1 MFYEERCGE
10 KGKNDLFVL
19 KLRLV
24 CKVYVYANRLGWLSS
39 IEDSELVA
47 SAVGFVADL
56 ELVFLDLMSLRQ
68 GFCEE
73 LVLTVIVDLTLVEE
87 RQ

>member
-1 MFYEERCGE
+1 MF
-10 KGKNDLFVL
+10 VI

-24 CKVYVYANRLGWLSS
+24 CKVYVYAYRLGRFFSDVV
-39 IEDSELVA
+39 DSELVA
-47 SAVGFVADL
+47 NAVGFVADL
-56 ELVFLDLMSLRQ
+56 ELVFFDLMSERQ
-68 GFCEE
+68 GLCEE